1 MKEVWYEIIAT
12 TSNNNVVYISNRY
25 KDDGMIGI
33 RLTMTSVSMTKEE
46 AYALWNYVTEFFN
59 VFRQLR
65 LIRTESIYNKETEET
80 EYVYQIEKEMIR

>member
-12 TSNNNVVYISNRY
+12 NSNNNVVYISNKY

-33 RLTMTSVSMTKEE
+33 RLTMTSVSMNKKE
-46 AYALWNYVTEFFN
+46 AYMLMNYITEFFN

-80 EYVYQIEKEMIR
+80 DYVYQIEKEVIR